1 MAVESV
7 LPASEVP
14 IQAPASPI
22 TRKKKPKKKN
32 KKKGNYN
39 KPSKWA
45 DQCMYAELL
54 EMATD
59 DPAWSTDDGLN
70 EGADGL
76 PKDLESGWVAI
87 APVPVGKR
95 CLVVTHQT
103 AGVTGT
109 GKCGLWA
116 QHLWWLMLER
126 CASSSKHDYS
136 ISIAGEVAHT
146 PVSLTPTSFDG
157 TRLHLRC

>member
-1 MAVESV
+1 MLNEVGVATPPSSEMAAESSMPTSNV
-7 LPASEVP
+7 L

-22 TRKKKPKKKN
+22 TRKKKAKKKN

-54 EMATD
+54 EMAID
-59 DPAWSTDDGLN
+59 DPAWSTDDDLS

-76 PKDLESGWVAI
+76 PEDLESGWVAI

-109 GKCGLWA
+109 GKCGLA
-116 QHLWWLMLER
+116 ECLWWLMLEP
-126 CASSSKHDYS
+126 C
-136 ISIAGEVAHT
+136 
-146 PVSLTPTSFDG
+146 F
-157 TRLHLRC
+157 